1 MTAVAA
7 QQAVADEQRKEP
19 AAARAQ
25 LAVQGQQIALIAR
38 LAGVTAEVDALAK
51 TATLKQ
57 ADIANPAQPIP
68 DPGEQVKMLTQS
80 FEEAAKNFS
89 QQQGGDRY
97 NEVDFKIL
105 EGRLAALNFTGEAA
119 EKVNA
124 SLAKVR
130 EAALAPAAKP

>member
-1 MTAVAA
+1 
-7 QQAVADEQRKEP
+7 
-19 AAARAQ
+19 
-25 LAVQGQQIALIAR
+25 
-38 LAGVTAEVDALAK
+38 
-51 TATLKQ
+51 
-57 ADIANPAQPIP
+57 
-68 DPGEQVKMLTQS
+68 MLTQS

-119 EKVNA
+119 EKVSA

-130 EAALAPAAKP
+130 EAALAPVAKP